1 MTSSLLEEEWESGN
15 EGNFLRRWGWGG
27 GLKCIN
33 VNQLQVPKLII
44 DSELE
49 ACIECILLLTNRL
62 FFLAKHNLSMVV
74 ILTIPTG

>member
-1 MTSSLLEEEWESGN
+1 MGVCV
-15 EGNFLRRWGWGG
+15 GV

-33 VNQLQVPKLII
+33 VNKLQVPKLII

-62 FFLAKHNLSMVV
+62 FFLAKFNIENIFFFFLVV